1 MLSSCLLF
9 SFMVGSRHFT
19 SFLFSFRIKERVILR
34 EDKQARNE
42 DTKVLS
48 SGNQEKVR
56 LLLKCIRKYRML
68 KGRLKATRQN

>member
-1 MLSSCLLF
+1 MLSPRLLF

-19 SFLFSFRIKERVILR
+19 SFLFSLRIKERVILR
-34 EDKQARNE
+34 DDKQARNE
-42 DTKVLS
+42 DPKALS
-48 SGNQEKVR
+48 SGNQDKVR